1 MMYPITELTAAR
13 QQRRDR
19 DRELRRQDFLRA
31 AEVVF
36 ARRGYHEAGMEEI
49 AEEAGYAIGTV
60 YRYFNSKKEL
70 YQTLLE
76 EKATESHKRLRPLLE
91 SGGTARARLR
101 LLVDDE
107 MDFVHRHAEFLRVL
121 VAEAMCNQSDLNE
134 GCRRLREEHRKNFQ
148 RVIAEGVRT
157 GEFRAVD
164 EEMTAV
170 LFARFVETFF
180 FEMLGAVP
188 AGEEFTR
195 KLAKVE
201 AFFRETIDLLL
212 LPPQ

>member
-1 MMYPITELTAAR
+1 MFPATELSPAQR
-13 QQRRDR
+13 QRRDR

-36 ARRGYHEAGMEEI
+36 ARRGYHEAAMEEI

-60 YRYFNSKKEL
+60 YRYFTSKKEL

-76 EKATESHKRLRPLLE
+76 DKAVENQKRLRPLLE
-91 SGGTARARLR
+91 SGGTARERLR

-107 MDFVHRHAEFLRVL
+107 LDFVRRHAEFLRVL

-134 GCRRLREEHRKNFQ
+134 GCRRMREEHRRNFQ
-148 RVIAEGVRT
+148 RVISEGIRS

-164 EEMTAV
+164 EEMTSV
-170 LFARFVETFF
+170 LLARFVETYF
-180 FEMLGAVP
+180 FEMLGTAP
-188 AGEEFTR
+188 AGEEFNR

-201 AFFRETIDLLL
+201 AFFRETIDRILFSQ
-212 LPPQ
+212 P

>member
-1 MMYPITELTAAR
+1 
-13 QQRRDR
+13 
-19 DRELRRQDFLRA
+19 
-31 AEVVF
+31 
-36 ARRGYHEAGMEEI
+36 MEEI

-60 YRYFNSKKEL
+60 YRYFTSKKEL

-76 EKATESHKRLRPLLE
+76 EKAIESHRRLRPLLE
-91 SGGTARARLR
+91 SGGPARERLR

-107 MDFVHRHAEFLRVL
+107 MGFVRRHAEFLRVL

-148 RVIAEGVRT
+148 RVIAEGIRT

-170 LFARFVETFF
+170 LLARFVETFF
-180 FEMLGAVP
+180 FEILGAVP
-188 AGEEFTR
+188 AGEEFNR
-195 KLAKVE
+195 QLAKVE
-201 AFFRETIDLLL
+201 AFFHETIDRLLL
-212 LPPQ
+212 SPP

>member
-1 MMYPITELTAAR
+1 MIPATELSGAR
-13 QQRRDR
+13 RQRRDR

-60 YRYFNSKKEL
+60 YRYFTSKKEL

-76 EKATESHKRLRPLLE
+76 EKAAENQRRLRPLLE
-91 SGGTARARLR
+91 TGGTARERLR

-107 MDFVHRHAEFLRVL
+107 MDFVRRHAEFLRVM
-121 VAEAMCNQSDLNE
+121 VAETMCNQGDLNE
-134 GCRRLREEHRKNFQ
+134 GCQRLRAEHRRNFQ
-148 RVIAEGVRT
+148 RVISEGVRA

-164 EEMTAV
+164 EEMTSV
-170 LFARFVETFF
+170 LLARLVETFF
-180 FEMLGAVP
+180 FEMLASVP
-188 AGEEFTR
+188 AGDEFNR
-195 KLAKVE
+195 KLATVE
-201 AFFRETIDLLL
+201 VFFRQTIDRLLL
-212 LPPQ
+212 NEP